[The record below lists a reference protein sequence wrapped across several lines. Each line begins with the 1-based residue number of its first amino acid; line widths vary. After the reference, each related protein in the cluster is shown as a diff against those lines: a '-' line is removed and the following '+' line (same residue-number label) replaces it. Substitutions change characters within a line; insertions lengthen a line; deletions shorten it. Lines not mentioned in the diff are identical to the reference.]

1 MDVTNSTKDLI
12 RKVQQLKVN
21 HADQVTQAFI
31 DFYCQC
37 QQGIDYLFP
46 DGIKETVRL
55 LDILQWFCD
64 CVDQGE
70 PSTLVQLMWNDV
82 IGPTLAEYKDDEAI
96 EASLLTLFE
105 QGDLKETIRQ
115 WDLERRA
122 DGGVNLPLRTVLAEI
137 HEIEENHGKKQLLG
151 RS

>member
-1 MDVTNSTKDLI
+1 MDVTDSTKDLI
-12 RKVQQLKVN
+12 RRVQQLKAN

-46 DGIKETVRL
+46 DGIRQTVRL

-70 PSTLVQLMWNDV
+70 PSTLIQLMWKDV
-82 IGPTLAEYKDDEAI
+82 IGPTLAEYKADEAI
-96 EASLLTLFE
+96 EASLLDLFE
-105 QGDLKETIRQ
+105 HGDLKETIRQ
-115 WDLERRA
+115 WDLERRS

-137 HEIEENHGKKQLLG
+137 HEIEVAHRNEQLVG
-151 RS
+151 RT